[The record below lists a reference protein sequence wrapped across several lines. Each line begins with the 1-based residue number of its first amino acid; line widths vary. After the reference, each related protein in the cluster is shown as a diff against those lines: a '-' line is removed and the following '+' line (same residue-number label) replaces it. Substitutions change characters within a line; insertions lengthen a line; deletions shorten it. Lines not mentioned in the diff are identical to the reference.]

1 MTRTSD
7 RTDEVAATGRPPQ
20 IDGTGRGDARRAG
33 ATTGVELTLGE
44 LAGLAVVTTLAAV
57 AVWSLA
63 LAQLGRHDG
72 WLALG
77 LGVATTGVVAAV
89 ALALDGRPRV
99 RFDPVELAILG
110 ALTVAGLFMFLP
122 GFNYVWDDKD
132 PGVYVAH
139 GYAIARDG
147 DVWIDDDVVARGVS
161 PATDQ
166 AGRFPGVWFQAD
178 RPNQVTSQF
187 YHQYSALLATAHD
200 LAGSGGLL
208 NVNPVVAVVSVGLT
222 ALAVRRA
229 ASTLVAVLTG
239 ALLVTSMMQ
248 VWQARYPSTEI
259 PAQALLVGALLAAV
273 LAIERRSAGAGL
285 VAGLLAGAGFLARPD
300 GFLYIVLAAAAVA
313 LALATDRFD
322 RRSWAV
328 LGGLA
333 ATVPYA
339 FWNAYVA
346 REPYSVSN
354 DVPGAA
360 VVGGAVVAL
369 LAAGWAARYPI
380 RAVARRWPGF
390 DLARP
395 DELPRRLRLAIG
407 LSVGLASAT
416 VLVLLFFR
424 REIFG
429 LDYDYLIFSGRVE
442 RSFDELNM
450 KWLSYFVTVRGLVL
464 MGAGIFVL
472 MLSRW
477 RAALFALVVPGAL
490 LLPLYLYDAK
500 VSMRLMW
507 WVRRFIPAVVPVIMI
522 LIALAL
528 CWLLTRRHVLVKVVG
543 AVLALMLVV
552 EFARMSLPLRD
563 HDEMAGSAE
572 IAAEIADF
580 AGDEQALFLFP
591 PGHDIYS
598 INRNAPGIV
607 WLVHDQIAARL
618 PRDPG
623 VDDVEPYRAAFA
635 DMPIF
640 FVERRETAPSWLA
653 DAGFVEVGQVEGS
666 ITILEEIKDGRP
678 QEVDEID
685 MAVTVWRLDGT
696 PAA

>member
-20 IDGTGRGDARRAG
+20 IHGTGPGDARRTG

-44 LAGLAVVTTLAAV
+44 LAGLVVVTTLAAV
-57 AVWSLA
+57 AIWSLA

-222 ALAVRRA
+222 VLAVRQA

-259 PAQALLVGALLAAV
+259 PAQAMLAGALLAAV

-407 LSVGLASAT
+407 LTVGLAAAT

-424 REIFG
+424 QEIFG
-429 LDYDYLIFSGRVE
+429 LDYDYLVFSGRVE

-543 AVLALMLVV
+543 GVLALMLVV

-685 MAVTVWRLDGT
+685 MAVTVWRLDGA

>member
-1 MTRTSD
+1 MSRTSD
-7 RTDEVAATGRPPQ
+7 RTDDVA
-20 IDGTGRGDARRAG
+20 GTGRLPQTDGAGPDDARRAG
-33 ATTGVELTLGE
+33 ATTGIELTLGE

-57 AVWSLA
+57 AAWSLA
-63 LAQLGRHDG
+63 LAQSGRHDG

-110 ALTVAGLFMFLP
+110 ALTLAGVFMFLP

-222 ALAVRRA
+222 VLAVRRA
-229 ASTLVAVLTG
+229 ASTLVAALTG

-259 PAQALLVGALLAAV
+259 PAQAMLAGALLAAV

-346 REPYSVSN
+346 RELYSASN
-354 DVPGAA
+354 DVPGAV

-395 DELPRRLRLAIG
+395 DELPRRLRLGIG
-407 LSVGLASAT
+407 LTVGLAAAT

-424 REIFG
+424 QEIFG
-429 LDYDYLIFSGRVE
+429 LDYDYLVFSGRVE

-543 AVLALMLVV
+543 GVLALALVV

-572 IAAEIADF
+572 IAAEIAEF

-653 DAGFVEVGQVEGS
+653 DAGFVEVGQVEGR

-678 QEVDEID
+678 REVDEID
-685 MAVTVWRLDGT
+685 MAVTVWRLDGG
-696 PAA
+696 PAG

>member
-7 RTDEVAATGRPPQ
+7 RTDEVAATGRSPQ
-20 IDGTGRGDARRAG
+20 IDGTGPGNDRRAG

-222 ALAVRRA
+222 VLAVRRA

-259 PAQALLVGALLAAV
+259 PAQAMLAGALLAAV

-407 LSVGLASAT
+407 LSVGLAAAT

-424 REIFG
+424 QEIFG
-429 LDYDYLIFSGRVE
+429 LDYDYLVFSGRVE

-543 AVLALMLVV
+543 GVLALMLVV

-678 QEVDEID
+678 QEVDEIA

>member
-7 RTDEVAATGRPPQ
+7 RTDDVAATGRPPQ
-20 IDGTGRGDARRAG
+20 TDEAGPDDARQAG

-44 LAGLAVVTTLAAV
+44 LAGLAVVTALAAV
-57 AVWSLA
+57 AAWSLA

-72 WLALG
+72 WLSLG
-77 LGVATTGVVAAV
+77 LGVATTSVVAAV

-110 ALTVAGLFMFLP
+110 ALTLAGLFMFLP

-147 DVWIDDDVVARGVS
+147 DVWVDDDVVARGVS

-166 AGRFPGVWFQAD
+166 AGRFPGLWFQDD

-222 ALAVRRA
+222 VLAVRRA
-229 ASTLVAVLTG
+229 ASTLVAALTG

-259 PAQALLVGALLAAV
+259 PAQALLAGALLAAV

-346 REPYSVSN
+346 RETYSASN

-360 VVGGAVVAL
+360 VVGGAAVAL

-380 RAVARRWPGF
+380 RAVARRWPEF

-395 DELPRRLRLAIG
+395 DELPRRLRLGIG
-407 LSVGLASAT
+407 LAVGLGAAS

-424 REIFG
+424 KEVFG
-429 LDYDYLIFSGRVE
+429 LDYDYLVFSGRVE

-528 CWLLTRRHVLVKVVG
+528 CWLLTRRPVVVKVAG

-623 VDDVEPYRAAFA
+623 VDDVEPYRVAFP

-640 FVERRETAPSWLA
+640 LVERRETAPSWLA

-678 QEVDEID
+678 QEADEID
-685 MAVTVWRLDGT
+685 MGVTVWRLDGG
-696 PAA
+696 PAG

>member
-7 RTDEVAATGRPPQ
+7 RTDEVAATGRSPQ
-20 IDGTGRGDARRAG
+20 IDGTGPGDARRAG

-44 LAGLAVVTTLAAV
+44 LAGLVVVTTLAAV
-57 AVWSLA
+57 AIWSLA

-222 ALAVRRA
+222 VLAVRRA

-259 PAQALLVGALLAAV
+259 PAQAMLAGALLAAV

-395 DELPRRLRLAIG
+395 EELPRRLRLAIG
-407 LSVGLASAT
+407 LSVGLAAAT

-424 REIFG
+424 QEIFG
-429 LDYDYLIFSGRVE
+429 LDYDYLVFSGRVE

-543 AVLALMLVV
+543 GVLALMLVV

-653 DAGFVEVGQVEGS
+653 DAGFVEVGQVDGS

-685 MAVTVWRLDGT
+685 MAVTVWRLDGA

>member
-1 MTRTSD
+1 MARTTH
-7 RTDEVAATGRPPQ
+7 RTDDAADTVGP
-20 IDGTGRGDARRAG
+20 AG
-33 ATTGVELTLGE
+33 AGEPDAPDAAPARPAAGVELTLGE
-44 LAGLAVVTTLAAV
+44 LAGLTVVTALAAV
-57 AVWSLA
+57 AGWSLA
-63 LAQLGRHDG
+63 LAQMGRHDG
-72 WLALG
+72 WLALA
-77 LGVATTGVVAAV
+77 LGAATTGAVAAV
-89 ALALDGRPRV
+89 ALALDGVPRV

-110 ALTVAGLFMFLP
+110 AVTVAGLFMFLP

-147 DVWIDDDVVARGVS
+147 DVWIDDEVVARGVS

-166 AGRFPGVWFQAD
+166 AGRFPGLWFQED

-200 LAGSGGLL
+200 VAGSRGLL
-208 NVNPVVAVVSVGLT
+208 NVNPVVAVVAVGLT
-222 ALAVRRA
+222 VLAVRRA
-229 ASTLVAVLTG
+229 ASTLAAALTG
-239 ALLVTSMMQ
+239 VLLVTSMMQ

-259 PAQALLVGALLAAV
+259 PAQALLAGALLAAV

-328 LGGLA
+328 LGGLT

-346 REPYSVSN
+346 REPYSASN

-360 VVGGAVVAL
+360 VVGGAVIAL
-369 LAAGWAARYPI
+369 LVAGWAARYPI
-380 RAVARRWPGF
+380 RAVARRWPAY

-395 DELPRRLRLAIG
+395 DELPRRLRLG
-407 LSVGLASAT
+407 VGLAVSVAAAA
-416 VLVLLFFR
+416 VLALLFFR
-424 REIFG
+424 QEIFG
-429 LDYDYLIFSGRVE
+429 RDYEYLLFSGRVE

-450 KWLSYFVTVRGLVL
+450 KWLSYFVSVRGLVV
-464 MGAGIFVL
+464 MGAGVFVL

-477 RAALFALVVPGAL
+477 RAALFALVAPGAL

-528 CWLLTRRHVLVKVVG
+528 CWLLTRRQALVKVAG
-543 AVLALMLVV
+543 ALLGLMLVA
-552 EFARMSLPLRD
+552 EFAWMSLPLRD

-572 IAAEIADF
+572 IAADIADF
-580 AGDEQALFLFP
+580 AGDGEALFLFP

-623 VDDVEPYRAAFA
+623 VDDLEPYRAAFP

-640 FVERRETAPSWLA
+640 LVERRETAPSWLA
-653 DAGFVEVGQVEGS
+653 DEGFVEVGQVEGS
-666 ITILEEIKDGRP
+666 ITILEEVKDRRP
-678 QEVDEID
+678 RHAQEIE
-685 MAVTVWRLDGT
+685 MGVTVWRLD
-696 PAA
+696 PARAG